1 MNMFLT
7 GLAGGYEYLFLRETL
22 PWMVALHSLPRAS
35 LCKLD
40 CGNHTDVAIAEFEK
54 ERSSN
59 PLEGGIYNRLGDAY
73 YRFVERQPI
82 DRETRHCDETDD
94 TCGDLGRWA
103 IRSQWR

>member
-1 MNMFLT
+1 M
-7 GLAGGYEYLFLRETL
+7 LR
-22 PWMVALHSLPRAS
+22 R
-35 LCKLD
+35 
-40 CGNHTDVAIAEFEK
+40 
-54 ERSSN
+54 N